1 MNFEHPDYADVRPLA
16 KGGQAVVYRARHVP
30 LDRPVAVK
38 VLRDAGDDETVER
51 LLQEAR
57 LVARLRHPNLVQV
70 YDAGTLGDGRPYV
83 VMECVEGSTLQRLS
97 GSVPTALAVRLV
109 AQVAGALGAAHA
121 IGVVHRDVKPSNIL
135 LDGEEDH
142 PVAKLADF
150 GIAHVEDSEITST
163 GIALGTPS
171 YMAPEGFRGH
181 AEPASDVYALGLILH
196 LLLTGKRPF
205 EARSAAAWMAR
216 HLSHERPK
224 LPDDLDVPD
233 SLRALHDQM
242 VALEPEDRPQD
253 GKAVERA
260 LVRVLGELEPTLS
273 VPLHTSSG
281 RPPPQEATDTV
292 SVRWLGLGAAALTTG
307 GLLLAGATL
316 VVGVGLGAVMMSWS
330 HDMPAAEVEAAV
342 VEEEPV
348 EAVRVETPPE
358 DEAEVDDLP
367 EEVPEAVEP
376 EPPAPSEDG
385 VAAVPEPAAVAPLE
399 EEELADQAPA
409 EEEPGEEE
417 QEDEAVEEEPVEEP
431 VDEPVVEEP
440 AVAAVAPEPAPAPV
454 FPGGTFRGEASGR
467 PLVLSLSGS
476 ESAVA
481 AGLELKLGA
490 RSEMRRLTGRAT
502 PSGDGWRVDLAEQG
516 GDWTLSGMVSGGR
529 FQGTIG
535 MGGKRTMKME
545 ATQ

>member
-1 MNFEHPDYADVRPLA
+1 M
-16 KGGQAVVYRARHVP
+16 VYRARHVP
-30 LDRPVAVK
+30 LDRSVAVK

-97 GSVPTALAVRLV
+97 GSVPTALAVRLL

-135 LDGEEDH
+135 LDGVDDN

-150 GIAHVEDSEITST
+150 GIAHVEDSDITST

-233 SLRALHDQM
+233 ALRALHDQM

-273 VPLHTSSG
+273 VALHTSG
-281 RPPPQEATDTV
+281 RPPAGEATDTV

-330 HDMPAAEVEAAV
+330 HDRPPAEVDAAVAEEEPVDGVRVEAAV
-342 VEEEPV
+342 AEEEPV
-348 EAVRVETPPE
+348 DVVRVEPPPA
-358 DEAEVDDLP
+358 DDAEVDDLP
-367 EEVPEAVEP
+367 EEVPEAVEA

-385 VAAVPEPAAVAPLE
+385 VAAVPGPAAAAPVGE
-399 EEELADQAPA
+399 EQAAVLAEPVG
-409 EEEPGEEE
+409 EEPVG
-417 QEDEAVEEEPVEEP
+417 EEPVEEP

-440 AVAAVAPEPAPAPV
+440 AVAAVAPEPEPV
-454 FPGGTFRGEASGR
+454 FPGGTFQGAASGR
-467 PLVLSLSGS
+467 PLVLSLSGG
-476 ESAVA
+476 ESAVTA
-481 AGLELKLGA
+481 DLELKLGA
-490 RSEMRRLTGRAT
+490 RSEMRKLTGRAA
-502 PSGDGWRVDLAEQG
+502 PSGEGWKVDLAEKG

>member
-30 LDRPVAVK
+30 LDRSVAVK

-135 LDGEEDH
+135 LDGEEDN

-224 LPDDLDVPD
+224 LPDDLDIPD
-233 SLRALHDQM
+233 SLRTLHDQM

-260 LVRVLGELEPTLS
+260 LMRVLGELEPTLS

-281 RPPPQEATDTV
+281 RQRTEEATDTV

-330 HDMPAAEVEAAV
+330 HDMPADEVEAAV

-348 EAVRVETPPE
+348 EAVQVEAPPE

-367 EEVPEAVEP
+367 EEVPEAVEA

-385 VAAVPEPAAVAPLE
+385 VAAVPEPAAEAPVE
-399 EEELADQAPA
+399 EEEAAAVEQAVVEAEPV
-409 EEEPGEEE
+409 EEEPGED
-417 QEDEAVEEEPVEEP
+417 EDVEEEPVE
-431 VDEPVVEEP
+431 EPVVEEP
-440 AVAAVAPEPAPAPV
+440 AVAAVAPEPEPEPV

-467 PLVLSLSGS
+467 PLVLSLSGG
-476 ESAVA
+476 ESAVSA
-481 AGLELKLGA
+481 DLELKVGA
-490 RSEMRRLTGRAT
+490 RSEMRKLTGRAA
-502 PSGDGWRVDLAEQG
+502 PSGGGWSVELAEQG

-535 MGGKRTMKME
+535 MGGRRTMKME